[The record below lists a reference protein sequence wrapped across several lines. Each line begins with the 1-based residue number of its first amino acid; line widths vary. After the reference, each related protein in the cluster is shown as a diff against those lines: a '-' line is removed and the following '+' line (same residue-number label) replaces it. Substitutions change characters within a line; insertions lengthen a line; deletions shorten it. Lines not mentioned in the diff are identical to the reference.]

1 MTLIYKILRAKEWA
15 QLEKHGVF
23 AGSADDLRDG
33 FIHFSTAEQ
42 VRGTVEKHFSD
53 EAALMLLAVE
63 SEPLEKSLR
72 WEVSRGGQKFPHLY
86 GELPLAL
93 VKSSYEIRRGA
104 DGRHILPRE
113 IP

>member
-23 AGSADDLRDG
+23 AGSADDVRDG

-42 VRGTVEKHFSD
+42 VRGTVEKHFSGNTS
-53 EAALMLLAVE
+53 LVLLAVE
-63 SEPLEKSLR
+63 AKTLGESLR

-93 VKSSYEIRRGA
+93 VKSSHEIRLSA